1 MENPESQNQSDNPSG
16 NGSNPPGNPSNSETS
31 VENGNGEIEEK
42 RKELEVAEFMCGIQQ
57 KNNKYGDA
65 PDVQQTAID
74 SHHQRQ
80 AEQIT
85 GATPFHLQK
94 VKMDQKTILIS
105 QPKETTN
112 QNVTHIQQQ
121 PISGQN
127 VQPIRIQNTQQ
138 VGTTVKVTQQLP
150 TQQFVQFAPGPG
162 VSSNQPITNQS
173 ISIGQGQPTQTIRIV
188 NEADIQD
195 PTIEL
200 VEINQI
206 DEKNQ
211 NQYQVYQQH

>member
-1 MENPESQNQSDNPSG
+1 
-16 NGSNPPGNPSNSETS
+16 
-31 VENGNGEIEEK
+31 
-42 RKELEVAEFMCGIQQ
+42 
-57 KNNKYGDA
+57 
-65 PDVQQTAID
+65 
-74 SHHQRQ
+74 
-80 AEQIT
+80 
-85 GATPFHLQK
+85 
-94 VKMDQKTILIS
+94 MDQKTILIS
-105 QPKETTN
+105 QPKLETN

-127 VQPIRIQNTQQ
+127 VQPIRIQNSQQ

-150 TQQFVQFAPGPG
+150 QQFVQFAPGPG

-173 ISIGQGQPTQTIRIV
+173 ISLGQSVGQPTQTIRIV

-206 DEKNQ
+206 DDKNSQ
-211 NQYQVYQQH
+211 NQYQVYQQQPNQIVLHIYYTWLD